1 MLGGVIAFAGAAGDL
16 FESAL
21 KRDLQVKDSGQLLG
35 GHGGMLDRIDALLF
49 AAAAVVLPRARLRI
63 LLTSAVH

>member
-1 MLGGVIAFAGAAGDL
+1 LGVVIAVSAPLGDL

-21 KRDLQVKDSGQLLG
+21 KRDLNVKDSGHLLG

-49 AAAAVVLPRARLRI
+49 ASVASYYVVRAFGW
-63 LLTSAVH
+63 A